1 MLRDATGLNEARDGS
16 LPRADA
22 LVGVQKMAALS
33 SNTATRHVLDGRLL
47 MVRRL
52 AQALSLRMAD
62 VLEYADFK
70 EQFAMQV
77 GKYNVA
83 ILDDIKNL
91 YLHDFGIYVDL
102 LPDEQEKEML
112 EANIQVSLQRDQ
124 IDLEDAID
132 IRNVKNIKLANEL
145 LKMKRRRKTEDL
157 RAREDQQQQMQ
168 AQINMQSQ
176 QAAAQA
182 KMEQAQMEAQAKI
195 SVKEAETNF
204 EMQKMQFEVEK
215 KKELMALEFQY
226 NMELKGIETDGIM
239 KRENEKE
246 KAKDKRVDLQ
256 ASRQSE
262 LIEQRQKGLPAKN
275 FESSGNDIVSG
286 GNGAFDLE
294 TFMPK

>member
-1 MLRDATGLNEARDGS
+1 
-16 LPRADA
+16 
-22 LVGVQKMAALS
+22 
-33 SNTATRHVLDGRLL
+33 

-62 VLEYADFK
+62 ILEYADFK
-70 EQFAMQV
+70 EQFAMQI
-77 GKYNVA
+77 GKYNLA
-83 ILDDIKNL
+83 ILEDVKNL

-102 LPDEQEKEML
+102 LPDEHEKEML

-145 LKMKRRRKTEDL
+145 LKMKRRRKLEDL

-176 QAAAQA
+176 QMAAQA
-182 KMEQAQMEAQAKI
+182 KMEQAQMEAQSKI
-195 SVKEAETNF
+195 SIKEAETNF

-226 NMELKGIETDGIM
+226 NMELKGIETDGLM
-239 KRENEKE
+239 KRESEKE

-256 ASRQSE
+256 ATRQSE

-275 FESSGNDIVSG
+275 FESSGNDIISG
-286 GNGAFDLE
+286 GGGAFDLE